1 MRLNSFSSVI
11 FIFFI
16 LMWFSCKHEVLIP
29 TGGNTNTNPKDSTF
43 TVSNTSGWKCSPDT
57 LYFQYEVLPII
68 VSKCASDGCHDAGYR
83 AKGYIL
89 TDYTNIMKKGVVAG
103 FANSSKI
110 YTEIANGNMP
120 TKASGITMTTA
131 QKEIIAKWINQGA
144 KNVSCNPSYG
154 TCDTANIKFSTFVYP
169 IIQNKCQGCH
179 VYTSPILNNYTQIK
193 ASVQSGKFSGSI
205 NHTSGFS
212 TMPKG
217 INKLPD
223 CELSKINAWLKN
235 GALNN

>member
-1 MRLNSFSSVI
+1 MRLNSFLTII
-11 FIFFI
+11 FLLSLLIWI
-16 LMWFSCKHEVLIP
+16 SCKHEVLIP
-29 TGGNTNTNPKDSTF
+29 SVDNTNKNPKDSTI
-43 TVSNTSGWKCSPDT
+43 TVSNSSGWKCSPDT

-89 TDYTNIMKKGVVAG
+89 TDYINIMKKGIVVG
-103 FANSSKI
+103 FANSSRI

-120 TKASGITMTTA
+120 TKASGISMTTA

-144 KNVSCNPSYG
+144 KDVSCNPSYG
-154 TCDTANIKFSTFVYP
+154 ICDTANIKFSTFVYP

-179 VYTSPILNNYTQIK
+179 VYTAPVLNNYTQIK
-193 ASVQSGKFSGSI
+193 ASIQSGKFSGSI

-217 INKLPD
+217 TNKLPD
-223 CELSKINAWLKN
+223 CELNKINAWIKA
-235 GALNN
+235 GASNN